1 MASKFLAP
9 VCLLGLFLF
18 CAGVP
23 LEIEDDLFEDTAL
36 VLLQGEVELR
46 KAAVKAKSVVA
57 FDEEEEGSYASEI
70 CSNCQE
76 PASSKISL
84 PSVEEKVVLAAK
96 AAEPA
101 VVPEVVTDAPKP
113 TSYVGMCL
121 QAAALVLIMNVLRRS
136 AESKSSSETAS
147 AKAPLISAPV
157 KESPSFLAAALAGD
171 EAAFQAQ
178 CKTRSQASQADTWG
192 CTALHYA
199 AKGGSAPI
207 VKRLVDLGAWLEALD
222 VWDETPL
229 HIAAR
234 AGHVEVC
241 EALLAAG
248 AQVNALNAEEHTPL
262 VVAGRADKGAV
273 CTLLVGCGAGVA
285 GLEEEKVPRIV
296 AGLLQQTA

>member
-1 MASKFLAP
+1 MASKLLAP

-23 LEIEDDLFEDTAL
+23 LEIEDDLLGDPAL

-46 KAAVKAKSVVA
+46 KATVKAKPVVA
-57 FDEEEEGSYASEI
+57 FDEEEEEGSYASEI

-76 PASSKISL
+76 PAKISL
-84 PSVEEKVVLAAK
+84 PAVDEKVVPGAR

-101 VVPEVVTDAPKP
+101 LVPEVVTDAPKP

-136 AESKSSSETAS
+136 AESKSSSETDS
-147 AKAPLISAPV
+147 AKAPIISAPV

-285 GLEEEKVPRIV
+285 DLEEEKVPRIV
-296 AGLLQQTA
+296 AGLLQQAA